1 MVDKAVKTFRLF
13 PLHTLAV
20 SMALVLLLFIL
31 FLVKASSSGV
41 EVNEKLN
48 LDEIYVI
55 NLVRR
60 PERHEYMKQVL
71 ETQGLSATFWPATD
85 GKVLTPDG
93 LDNLGIKPLP
103 GYLDPYH
110 KRPMTMGEIGC
121 FLSHYFIW
129 KHMIENTNHE
139 RILILED
146 DVRFTYNWMERFVDG
161 MEELSWLRGTTTSD
175 NESTDPNQPDL
186 IYLGR
191 KILHDNEIR
200 SHHNFVTVK
209 YSYWTLGYI
218 ITRRGVQ
225 KLLLNEP
232 LSKML
237 PIDEFLPIMYDSH
250 PNQEWSSHFRFR
262 NLIAISF
269 DPVLIT
275 PTHYIGDEGYISDT
289 EQSMKISDS
298 QEKSHPKYQK
308 QNTQEL

>member
-1 MVDKAVKTFRLF
+1 
-13 PLHTLAV
+13 
-20 SMALVLLLFIL
+20 MALFLLLFIF
-31 FLVKASSSGV
+31 FLVKTSSSSV

-93 LDNLGIKPLP
+93 LDNLGFKPLP

-129 KHMIENTNHE
+129 KYMIENTNHE

-161 MEELSWLRGTTTSD
+161 MEELSWLRDKTTSD
-175 NESTDPNQPDL
+175 NESKDSTDPNQPDL

-200 SHHNFVTVK
+200 SHHNFVAVK

-218 ITRRGVQ
+218 ITRRGVE

-250 PNQEWSSHFRFR
+250 PNQEWSSHFRIR

-298 QEKSHPKYQK
+298 QEESHPKYQK
-308 QNTQEL
+308 QDTHEEL